1 MGEKKRTPPRWQ
13 ILVLANVLGFHGN
26 GLDIWTGS
34 WSKFHKFVSNC
45 IVEARQREDVLLQD
59 KPLHRSMLCVTTLGT
74 FTRLDLATACHSPI
88 STPLLCEVAFLM
100 LSMI

>member
-1 MGEKKRTPPRWQ
+1 MGKKKKNPPHWQ

-26 GLDIWTGS
+26 GLDRVMEQ
-34 WSKFHKFVSNC
+34 FHKFVSNC
-45 IVEARQREDVLLQD
+45 IVEARQWEDVLLQD

-88 STPLLCEVAFLM
+88 STPLLREVAFLM